1 MSGAE
6 LIGPAATPVQSDS
19 IPFQDWGGLCAQL
32 AIQAGSGSWFSESVA
47 QHIKE
52 TDNTD
57 RYWNLSPS
65 ITALLATELGQAA

>member
-1 MSGAE
+1 
-6 LIGPAATPVQSDS
+6 L
-19 IPFQDWGGLCAQL
+19 GGLCAQL
-32 AIQAGSGSWFSESVA
+32 TIQAGSGAWLRKTGA